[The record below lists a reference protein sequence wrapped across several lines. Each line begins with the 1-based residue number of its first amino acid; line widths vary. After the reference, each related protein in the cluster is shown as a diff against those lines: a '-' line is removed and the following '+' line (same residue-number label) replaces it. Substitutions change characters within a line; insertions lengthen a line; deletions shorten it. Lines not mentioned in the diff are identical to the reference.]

1 MTGLRKNGP
10 CVEARK
16 HGAHV
21 PYHQTTVRGDLMQA
35 RKRREMMD
43 VADTRLLEMRVVE
56 NPRKKLR
63 GKFSFVRWGVRGRGE
78 MRF

>member
-1 MTGLRKNGP
+1 
-10 CVEARK
+10 
-16 HGAHV
+16 
-21 PYHQTTVRGDLMQA
+21 MQA